1 MANAFST
8 CAEVAAAGDK
18 PLGRSEKSSN
28 RNLNFQQ
35 ASISRADQ
43 DLSAWYNGTPAIRMR
58 SAMHLLIVDDDR
70 ETLDGLTELLEDA
83 GFECDG
89 ATSFEA
95 AIAAMR
101 ASPPDVL
108 VTDIRLQ
115 GFNGL
120 HLVLRRPAGTYAI
133 VMSAFPDPVLHT
145 EAHRL
150 GAPFLGKPVQTRQL
164 LELLKRVHAR
174 PRDLL

>member
-1 MANAFST
+1 
-8 CAEVAAAGDK
+8 
-18 PLGRSEKSSN
+18 
-28 RNLNFQQ
+28 
-35 ASISRADQ
+35 
-43 DLSAWYNGTPAIRMR
+43 
-58 SAMHLLIVDDDR
+58 MHLLIVDDDR
-70 ETLDGLTELLEDA
+70 ETVDGLTELLEDA

-120 HLVLRRPAGTYAI
+120 HLVLRRPVGP
-133 VMSAFPDPVLHT
+133 MPL
-145 EAHRL
+145 
-150 GAPFLGKPVQTRQL
+150 
-164 LELLKRVHAR
+164 
-174 PRDLL
+174 